1 MACDTLLSPSADFG
15 TAGITRRSRISAS
28 VAKPEAAT
36 PGGFRFSDLR
46 NFRSSSVVRLP
57 NQKEAFVMTTQE
69 KPTGIDVC
77 SGPSLSRAERL
88 AQEAARFAPRHAP
101 GPAAN
106 DAKQPAP
113 RPVAAE

>member
-1 MACDTLLSPSADFG
+1 
-15 TAGITRRSRISAS
+15 
-28 VAKPEAAT
+28 
-36 PGGFRFSDLR
+36 
-46 NFRSSSVVRLP
+46 
-57 NQKEAFVMTTQE
+57 MTTQE

-106 DAKQPAP
+106 DATQPAP
-113 RPVAAE
+113 RSVAAE